1 MNFQK
6 IRLWAGSLPS
16 RIKLKRRLKYV
27 VRKKFILISLL
38 PAGYA
43 GGYVFYL
50 SWAAGFIIS
59 KYFSGKKDG
68 KPGRVKSLIIPWRKW
83 ELHLHHWFVGSLL
96 AITSAL
102 KGFSI
107 ITPELFYGFLGGLV
121 FQGIFC
127 YGDWHRII
135 RKRRSSKLSAPQAS
149 PAADIYREGQY
160 LSTDID
166 QTPHGLLPVRVA
178 SEESGG

>member
-1 MNFQK
+1 VNFQK
-6 IRLWAGSLPS
+6 VRLWASSLPS
-16 RIKLKRRLKYV
+16 RINIKRRLRYV

-59 KYFSGKKDG
+59 KYCGGKKDG
-68 KPGRVKSLIIPWRKW
+68 RPGRVKSIIIPWRKW
-83 ELHLHHWFVGSLL
+83 ELHLHHWFVCSLL

-102 KGFSI
+102 KGFSV
-107 ITPELFYGFLGGLV
+107 ITPELFYGFLVGLV

-127 YGDWHRII
+127 YSDWHKII
-135 RKRRSSKLSAPQAS
+135 RRKHSPILLEPQVV
-149 PAADIYREGQY
+149 PATDIYPERHLPSE
-160 LSTDID
+160 ID
-166 QTPHGLLPVRVA
+166 QTAHSLPPIPA
-178 SEESGG
+178 TSEELV